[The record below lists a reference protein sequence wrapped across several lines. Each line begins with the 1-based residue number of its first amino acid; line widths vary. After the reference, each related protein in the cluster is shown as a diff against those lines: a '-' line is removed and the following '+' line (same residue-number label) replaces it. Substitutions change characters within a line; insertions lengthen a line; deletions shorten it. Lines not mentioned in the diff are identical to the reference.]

1 MFAPRLPLYSVFAL
15 SSVCSPPTS
24 SPSSS
29 SKNKNSN
36 ELQQPTG
43 QNNSKSF
50 TTRFTEWSNKNS
62 REKGPLHLQ

>member
-36 ELQQPTG
+36 ELQNHPG
-43 QNNSKSF
+43 QNSKIF

>member
-24 SPSSS
+24 SSSS
-29 SKNKNSN
+29 
-36 ELQQPTG
+36 TG
-43 QNNSKSF
+43 QNSKIF